1 MCPFSFN
8 DFSFAGQKSME
19 TVSLSGLGLSAHL
32 GLRAE
37 FFKHVFI
44 AGNISGGLI
53 HQYRVKTRPNDYDS
67 HAKQTFLFGER
78 DIVVGA
84 LFYLKSKDKCNS
96 CPNW

>member
-1 MCPFSFN
+1 MRVLS
-8 DFSFAGQKSME
+8 E
-19 TVSLSGLGLSAHL
+19 SLSTQCLEVIHDRCKNA
-32 GLRAE
+32 
-37 FFKHVFI
+37 FKHVFI